1 MQVTR
6 EVAEIINSVVVLAK
20 NRHYEL
26 VTPELVLYVI
36 CGNKIFAEAFEDCG
50 GNISELSQ
58 QLEGYFN
65 EYMVSVSSGGNVSE
79 KPDQN
84 PEFSAGMGTMLSF
97 AWQSAQG
104 SGKNVVGLMHIIHA
118 MFELEE
124 SYAVYYMQLQGI
136 EHAELLQQ
144 MTILYLSLIH
154 I

>member
-65 EYMVSVSSGGNVSE
+65 EYMVSVSSGGTYLKSPI
-79 KPDQN
+79 KIR
-84 PEFSAGMGTMLSF
+84 SF
-97 AWQSAQG
+97 
-104 SGKNVVGLMHIIHA
+104 
-118 MFELEE
+118 
-124 SYAVYYMQLQGI
+124 LQGW
-136 EHAELLQQ
+136 EPCCLLHGSRRRAAGK
-144 MTILYLSLIH
+144 TSSG
-154 I
+154 